1 MIVCMTDEE
10 VFAAA
15 LRLDQKRRAELA
27 SQLLESL
34 DVDVEEI
41 SLDEWERA
49 WGKEA
54 ARRLEELRQGKVK
67 EIPGDQVLRELR
79 DLLA

>member
-1 MIVCMTDEE
+1 MK
-10 VFAAA
+10 
-15 LRLDQKRRAELA
+15 LDQKRRAELA

-41 SLDEWERA
+41 APDEWERA
-49 WGKEA
+49 WGEET

-67 EIPGDQVLRELR
+67 EIPGEQVLRELR